1 MKQEVQIT
9 FNKLLEINLAIKAL
23 LEAKV
28 PNTEGDV
35 YAEFQEKVEKL
46 LSQKGEVIEKLQA
59 LKQGSESEF
68 SALKQKEFS
77 EIWGRIKEL
86 EAENLEAMQK
96 LQAAISEEL
105 AGNKQHSRVI
115 SSYKYTK
122 EVQPRLFD
130 DSL

>member
-1 MKQEVQIT
+1 MKQELQIT

-23 LEAKV
+23 FEAKM
-28 PNTEGDV
+28 PDTEEDV
-35 YAEFQEKVEKL
+35 YADFREKIEKL
-46 LSQKGEVIEKLQA
+46 LSQKVELIEKLQT

-77 EIWGRIKEL
+77 EIWSRIKKL